1 MKRIA
6 GLFLAVVLL
15 LGLAAPSAAADSA
28 PVVIL
33 CTNDVHTATDGYAR
47 GGRPARDQME
57 QRYGAGRVTLVDA
70 AMPIQG
76 GPIGTLTNGSSLV
89 DIMNHV
95 GYDYAVP
102 GNHEFDYGMDV
113 FLDLAQNR
121 AQYTYLSCNF
131 LGQTGDAVLSPYA
144 LEDYGDVQVAYLGIS
159 TPETLTKSNPTHF
172 QDDGGSYLY
181 SFCEGGGGQ
190 ELYQAVQQAV
200 DSARDDGAD
209 YVVAL
214 AHLGM
219 EGVTPAWTSGAV
231 IANTTGIDL
240 VIDGH
245 SHEAYRQQAANLE
258 GEPVDLVQ
266 TGTQL
271 VNLGCILLDP
281 DTGGITVEML
291 PWRGMRRRLTPTPRP
306 IWSRF
311 TADLKRS

>member
-33 CTNDVHTATDGYAR
+33 CTNDVHTATDGYAVV
-47 GGRPARDQME
+47 AACRDQME

-70 AMPIQG
+70 GDAIQG

-219 EGVTPAWTSGAV
+219 EGVTPAWTSG
-231 IANTTGIDL
+231 N
-240 VIDGH
+240 
-245 SHEAYRQQAANLE
+245 
-258 GEPVDLVQ
+258 
-266 TGTQL
+266 TGT
-271 VNLGCILLDP
+271 G
-281 DTGGITVEML
+281 
-291 PWRGMRRRLTPTPRP
+291 
-306 IWSRF
+306 
-311 TADLKRS
+311 KK

>member
-1 MKRIA
+1 M
-6 GLFLAVVLL
+6 
-15 LGLAAPSAAADSA
+15 
-28 PVVIL
+28 
-33 CTNDVHTATDGYAR
+33 
-47 GGRPARDQME
+47 
-57 QRYGAGRVTLVDA
+57 
-70 AMPIQG
+70 
-76 GPIGTLTNGSSLV
+76 
-89 DIMNHV
+89 
-95 GYDYAVP
+95 
-102 GNHEFDYGMDV
+102 
-113 FLDLAQNR
+113 
-121 AQYTYLSCNF
+121 
-131 LGQTGDAVLSPYA
+131 
-144 LEDYGDVQVAYLGIS
+144 AYLGIS

-291 PWRGMRRRLTPTPRP
+291 PVEGDEAPVDPDTKAYLEQIYGGFEEELNRVVGSTSVSLRATAETALTGRFGCRKPTWATWWQTPTALRWAP
-306 IWSRF
+306 IS
-311 TADLKRS
+311 A